1 MSDVTEETV
10 KETLQSINYPGLN
23 RDILSF
29 GFIDE
34 TELVDSEVNITF
46 APSTDREDVIDQMVD
61 EMREKLT
68 ELDGIDSVNV
78 DVEIEADDQSGS
90 SDTGGVTPGPD
101 TASSPGASSS
111 GGNGSGKVAAAA
123 PGAVT
128 SPDAGP
134 MDQQPIPGVD
144 HIVAVASGKGGVG
157 KSTVAVNLAAALAED
172 GYDVGLG
179 DMDIYGPSAP
189 TMLGISERPT
199 ITESEKIRPPS
210 SNNIRAM
217 SIGFIMNETDPVV
230 WRGPMVM
237 KAVTQFLRDVEW
249 GELDYLVLDMPPGT
263 GDAQLTLMQKVPL
276 SGAIIVTT
284 PQDVAL
290 IDAQK
295 SVEMF
300 RKLDA
305 EILGIVENMSTYVCP
320 ECGNESHIFGSGGGR
335 KEALRLNVPF
345 LGGIPLEPRIREGGD
360 EGNPIVFADS
370 DSKAS
375 QVFFDMADR
384 TREEAVHVD
393 EVMKRIEQSGSEE

>member
-1 MSDVTEETV
+1 MSDESVQDQV
-10 KETLQSINYPGLN
+10 KKTLQSINYPGLN

-29 GFIDE
+29 GFVEDTTVE
-34 TELVDSEVNITF
+34 NGSVNITF
-46 APSTDREDVIDQMVD
+46 DPSTDRDDVIQQLVD
-61 EMREKLT
+61 EMEEKVGDL
-68 ELDGIDSVNV
+68 ESVNSV
-78 DVEIEADDQSGS
+78 SVEVPESASDEEMASAPGS
-90 SDTGGVTPGPD
+90 VTPGPEGA
-101 TASSPGASSS
+101 TPPGEPSD
-111 GGNGSGKVAAAA
+111 GNGTGKVAAAA

-128 SPDAGP
+128 SPDSGP
-134 MDQQPIPGVD
+134 MDQEPIPGVD

-157 KSTVAVNLAAALAED
+157 KSTVAVNLAASLAD
-172 GYDVGLG
+172 QGYDVGLG

-189 TMLGISERPT
+189 TMLGIQERPT
-199 ITESEKIRPPS
+199 ITTDEQIRPPES
-210 SNNIRAM
+210 DGIRAM

-249 GELDYLVLDMPPGT
+249 GELDYLVLDLPPGT

-276 SGAIIVTT
+276 SGALIVTT

-305 EILGIVENMSTYVCP
+305 EILGIVENMSKYVCP
-320 ECGNESHIFGSGGGR
+320 ECGHEDHIFGSGGGR

-345 LGGIPLEPRIREGGD
+345 LGGIPLDPRIREGGD
-360 EGNPIVFADS
+360 EGTPIVFS
-370 DSKAS
+370 DPESDAS
-375 QVFFDMADR
+375 DVFHEMAER
-384 TREEAVHVD
+384 TVEEAVPVED
-393 EVMKRIEQSGSEE
+393 VMERIREGQD

>member
-1 MSDVTEETV
+1 MATEASVDSV
-10 KETLQSINYPGLN
+10 KNALKSINYPGLN

-29 GFIDE
+29 GFIE
-34 TELVDSEVNITF
+34 STEVDGGTVRITF
-46 APSTDREDVIDQMVD
+46 NPSTDREDVVQQMVD
-61 EMREKLT
+61 EMKETLV
-68 ELDGIDSVNV
+68 ELEGVETV
-78 DVEIEADDQSGS
+78 DVEVPEEDDEQEAEASAPGS
-90 SDTGGVTPGPD
+90 VTPGPD
-101 TASSPGASSS
+101 SAGAPGPS
-111 GGNGSGKVAAAA
+111 GSDNGSGKVAAAA

-128 SPDAGP
+128 DPGSGP

-144 HIVAVASGKGGVG
+144 HIIAVASGKGGVG
-157 KSTVAVNLAAALAED
+157 KSTVAVNLAGALAD
-172 GYDVGLG
+172 QGYDVGLG

-189 TMLGISERPT
+189 TMLGIQERPT
-199 ITESEKIRPPS
+199 ITTDEKIRPPETD
-210 SNNIRAM
+210 NLRAM

-249 GELDYLVLDMPPGT
+249 GELDYLILDMPPGT

-276 SGAIIVTT
+276 SGAVIVTT

-305 EILGIVENMSTYVCP
+305 EILGIVENMSKYVCP

-360 EGNPIVFADS
+360 EGSPIIFSDPDSEATGVFHE
-370 DSKAS
+370 
-375 QVFFDMADR
+375 MAER
-384 TREEAVHVD
+384 TVEEAVPVE
-393 EVMKRIEQSGSEE
+393 EVMERLREEQD

>member
-1 MSDVTEETV
+1 MANEATV
-10 KETLQSINYPGLN
+10 DSVKNALKSINYPGLN

-29 GFIDE
+29 GFIE
-34 TELVDSEVNITF
+34 GTEVDGGTVRITF
-46 APSTDREDVIDQMVD
+46 NPSTDREDVVQQMVD
-61 EMREKLT
+61 EMRDTLT
-68 ELDGIDSVNV
+68 GLEGVETVEV
-78 DVEIEADDQSGS
+78 DVPEDDEEEETPEAGS
-90 SDTGGVTPGPD
+90 VTPGPD
-101 TASSPGASSS
+101 SAGAPGPA
-111 GGNGSGKVAAAA
+111 GGENGSGKVAAAA

-128 SPDAGP
+128 DPGSGP
-134 MDQQPIPGVD
+134 MDQKPIPGVD
-144 HIVAVASGKGGVG
+144 HIIAVASGKGGVG
-157 KSTVAVNLAAALAED
+157 KSTVAVNLAAALAD
-172 GYDVGLG
+172 QGYDVGLG

-189 TMLGISERPT
+189 TMLGIQERPT
-199 ITESEKIRPPS
+199 ITTDEKIRPPETD
-210 SNNIRAM
+210 NLRAM

-249 GELDYLVLDMPPGT
+249 GELDYLILDMPPGT

-276 SGAIIVTT
+276 SGAVIVTT

-305 EILGIVENMSTYVCP
+305 EILGIVENMSKYVCP

-360 EGNPIVFADS
+360 EGSPIIFSDPDSEATEVFH
-370 DSKAS
+370 
-375 QVFFDMADR
+375 QMAER
-384 TREEAVHVD
+384 TVEEAVPVEDVMERLRQD
-393 EVMKRIEQSGSEE
+393 ED